1 MTEDRR
7 NEENVFRGMSLEDSW
22 RLRSLS
28 ASLGE
33 QSAGRQAFLLA
44 LEVPPIA
51 SLPIGTGESS
61 IIILK
66 KLQECNLKS
75 KCGH

>member
-1 MTEDRR
+1 MSEDRI

-28 ASLGE
+28 ASLGAK
-33 QSAGRQAFLLA
+33 STGHQAFLLA
-44 LEVPPIA
+44 PEAPPIA

-61 IIILK
+61 VII
-66 KLQECNLKS
+66 
-75 KCGH
+75 